1 MYPAITSADLVGIRV
16 AIAKIADQPGWL
28 DEPACPY
35 PQDVKNFLRSITR
48 SDDPEVDDAEL
59 AQLFADGEDRFDA
72 MGREIERLYNG
83 LAKLKV
89 KATDSGEQVQ
99 IYKAQ
104 VTLLEKL
111 LSMQEK
117 TLGLK
122 DMADFKRAV
131 TNILDGMDRDHRT
144 DFLARLDAKLETAA

>member
-16 AIAKIADQPGWL
+16 AVAKIANSPGWL

-35 PQDVKNFLRSITR
+35 PDDVKNFLRSITR
-48 SDDPEVDDAEL
+48 SDDEIDDADL
-59 AQLFADGEDRFDA
+59 VRLFADGEDRFDA
-72 MGREIERLYNG
+72 MEREIERLYQG
-83 LAKLKV
+83 LAKLKI

-111 LSMQEK
+111 LSMREK
-117 TLGLK
+117 ALGLK

-144 DFLARLDAKLETAA
+144 DFLARLDAKLEAVD

>member
-16 AIAKIADQPGWL
+16 AVAKIAAEPSWL
-28 DEPACPY
+28 DEPNCPY
-35 PQDVKNFLRSITR
+35 PEDVKNFLRSITR
-48 SDDPEVDDAEL
+48 GSDDELDDTEL
-59 AQLFADGEDRFDA
+59 ARLFADGEDRFDA
-72 MGREIERLYNG
+72 MEREIERLYQG
-83 LAKLKV
+83 LAKLKI

-111 LSMQEK
+111 LSMREK
-117 TLGLK
+117 ALGLK

-144 DFLARLDAKLETAA
+144 DFLARLDAKLESTE